1 MQREKERKRE
11 AERGKENGSGIR
23 RETGI
28 ETGRVQMEGRK
39 RDERKGENAW
49 KVGSFT
55 AGSNDPGCID
65 SWGCSVVRVAGRR
78 RG

>member
-39 RDERKGENAW
+39 RDERKGRR
-49 KVGSFT
+49 
-55 AGSNDPGCID
+55 PGRLD
-65 SWGCSVVRVAGRR
+65 RSLPVATTLDASTPGVVQ
-78 RG
+78 